1 MSGRECVKNF
11 GVRDPHPPIKMGRRL
26 ERLAEFGI
34 EVVLERRQGVR
45 ASILRGI
52 LYALSLVYERLVQ
65 IRLYF
70 YRKRI
75 FRERALGCLVISI
88 GNLTVGG
95 TGKTPIVEKFARAL
109 QAGGRRVAILTRGY
123 KSVPRRRSW
132 LGRLRGTAAEPPRI
146 VSDGKSLLLDSLTAG
161 DEPYMLA
168 HNLKDVIVLVDK
180 NRVKSGRFA
189 IDKWQVDTLLLDDGF
204 QYLHLKHRLDM
215 VLVDRQAPFG
225 NEFLLPRGMLREAPR
240 NLRRAGYVFITK
252 NTGESNDALVKRI
265 QRYNRTAEIIECG
278 HKPLYLQNVLT
289 GERLPLESLRGSF
302 IGSLSAIAAP
312 ESFERALGNLGAHVD
327 LTKRYIDH
335 HYYTEA
341 ELTTFIQRCVRRDLA
356 MIVTTEK
363 DAVRMPRL
371 AEVEVKVP
379 IYFMRVEIEI
389 LSGHETWEH
398 CVTRICKPQPMLSPE
413 RFFA

>member
-1 MSGRECVKNF
+1 
-11 GVRDPHPPIKMGRRL
+11 MGRRL
-26 ERLAEFGI
+26 ENLEQFGI
-34 EVVLERRQGVR
+34 DVVLERRRGVR
-45 ASILRGI
+45 ATALRGI
-52 LYALSLVYERLVQ
+52 LYALSFIYERLVQ
-65 IRLYF
+65 LRLYF

-75 FRERALGCLVISI
+75 LRERALGCLVISV

-109 QAGGRRVAILTRGY
+109 QTGGRRVAILSRGY
-123 KSVPRRRSW
+123 KSVPRKRSW
-132 LGRLRGTAAEPPRI
+132 LDRLRRKEVNPPRV

-180 NRVKSGRFA
+180 DRVKSGRFA
-189 IDKWQVDTLLLDDGF
+189 IDKWNVDTLLLDDGL

-225 NEFLLPRGMLREAPR
+225 NEFLLPRGTLREAPR
-240 NLRRAGYVFITK
+240 NLRRASYIFITK
-252 NTGESNDALVKRI
+252 NTGESNETLIERI
-265 QRYNRTAEIIECG
+265 RRYNRTAEIIECA
-278 HKPLYLQNVLT
+278 HKPLYLQNVFT
-289 GERLPLESLRGSF
+289 GEQLPLERLRDAF
-302 IGSLSAIAAP
+302 IGSICGIAAP
-312 ESFERALGNLGAHVD
+312 ESFEGALKKLGAHVD
-327 LTKRYIDH
+327 LAKRYIDH

-341 ELTTFIQRCVRRDLA
+341 ELTTFINRCIRRDLA

-371 AEVEVKVP
+371 PEVDMKVP
-379 IYFMRVEIEI
+379 ICFLRVEIEI
-389 LSGHETWEH
+389 LSGHESWEH
-398 CVTRICKPQPMLSPE
+398 CVARICKPQPMLSPE

>member
-1 MSGRECVKNF
+1 
-11 GVRDPHPPIKMGRRL
+11 MGRRL
-26 ERLAEFGI
+26 ENLEQFGI
-34 EVVLERRQGVR
+34 DVVLERRHGIR
-45 ASILRGI
+45 ASILRAI
-52 LYALSLVYERLVQ
+52 LYALSFIYDRLVQ
-65 IRLYF
+65 LRLYL

-75 FRERALGCLVISI
+75 LRERALGCLVISV

-109 QAGGRRVAILTRGY
+109 QVGGRRVAILSRGY
-123 KSVPRRRSW
+123 KSVPRKRNW
-132 LGRLRGTAAEPPRI
+132 PDRLRRKDADPPRI

-189 IDKWQVDTLLLDDGF
+189 IDRWGVDTLLLDDGL

-225 NEFLLPRGMLREAPR
+225 NEFLLPRGTLREAPR
-240 NLRRAGYVFITK
+240 NLRRASYIFITK
-252 NTGESNDALVKRI
+252 NTGEPNDALIQRI
-265 QRYNRTAEIIECG
+265 RRYNRTAEIIECA
-278 HKPLYLQNVLT
+278 HKPLYLQNVFSD
-289 GERLPLESLRGSF
+289 EQLPLERLRDAF
-302 IGSLSAIAAP
+302 IGSICGIAAP
-312 ESFERALGNLGAHVD
+312 ESFEGALKKLGAHVD
-327 LTKRYIDH
+327 LAKRYIDH

-341 ELTTFIQRCVRRDLA
+341 ELTNFMHRCIRRDLA

-371 AEVEVKVP
+371 TEAQVEVS
-379 IYFMRVEIEI
+379 IYFLRVEIEI
-389 LSGHETWEH
+389 LSGRESWEH
-398 CVTRICKPQPMLSPE
+398 CVARICKPQPMLSPE

>member
-1 MSGRECVKNF
+1 
-11 GVRDPHPPIKMGRRL
+11 MGRRL
-26 ERLAEFGI
+26 ENLEQFGI
-34 EVVLERRQGVR
+34 DVVLERRHGIR
-45 ASILRGI
+45 ASILRAI
-52 LYALSLVYERLVQ
+52 LYALSFIYDRLVQ
-65 IRLYF
+65 LRLYL

-75 FRERALGCLVISI
+75 LRERALGCLVISV

-109 QAGGRRVAILTRGY
+109 QVGGRRVAILSRGY
-123 KSVPRRRSW
+123 KSVPRKRNW
-132 LGRLRGTAAEPPRI
+132 PDRLRRKDADPPRV

-189 IDKWQVDTLLLDDGF
+189 IDRWGVDTLLLDDGL

-225 NEFLLPRGMLREAPR
+225 NEFLLPRGTLREAPR
-240 NLRRAGYVFITK
+240 NLRRASYIFITK
-252 NTGESNDALVKRI
+252 NTGEPNDVLIQRI
-265 QRYNRTAEIIECG
+265 RRYNRTAEIIECA
-278 HKPLYLQNVLT
+278 HKPLYLQNVFSD
-289 GERLPLESLRGSF
+289 EQLPLERLRDAF
-302 IGSLSAIAAP
+302 IGSICAIAAP
-312 ESFERALGNLGAHVD
+312 ESFEGALKKLGAHVD
-327 LTKRYIDH
+327 LAKRYIDH

-341 ELTTFIQRCVRRDLA
+341 ELTNFIHRCIRRDLA

-371 AEVEVKVP
+371 TEAQVEVS
-379 IYFMRVEIEI
+379 IYFLRVEIEI
-389 LSGHETWEH
+389 LSGRESWEH
-398 CVTRICKPQPMLSPE
+398 CVARICKPQPMLSPE